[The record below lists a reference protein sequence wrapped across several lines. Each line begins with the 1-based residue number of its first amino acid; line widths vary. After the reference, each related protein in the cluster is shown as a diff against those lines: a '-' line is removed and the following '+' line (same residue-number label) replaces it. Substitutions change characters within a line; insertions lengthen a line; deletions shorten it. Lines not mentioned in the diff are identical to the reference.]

1 LTSSPIDVVL
11 WIVIPYVAIATFV
24 LGHVWRYR
32 YDKFGWTTRSSQLY
46 ESRLLRLGSPL
57 FHFGILLVIGG
68 HVFGILVPEA
78 ATRAIGI
85 SETAYHAVAVALG
98 FVSGVMTVAGL
109 AILIYRRRVT
119 GPVFS
124 ATTRNDKAM
133 YVLLAATLVAGLAA
147 TVLGNLAG
155 ASLRLSDE
163 RGTVLPQR
171 VLRSSGYRPDR
182 HGARRLPDPRD
193 ARLGPVRRL
202 AVHPPGARVQRPVR
216 LSDPPLHCAP
226 LAGPARYGPSRETRV
241 GAGQAARVLTGRG
254 RLATL

>member
-1 LTSSPIDVVL
+1 MSPSPLDIVL
-11 WIVIPYVAIATFV
+11 WIIIPYLAIATFV

-68 HVFGILVPEA
+68 HLFGILVPGA
-78 ATRAIGI
+78 ATRSIGI

-147 TVLGNLAG
+147 TVLGNLLG
-155 ASLRLSDE
+155 HPYDYRLSVAPYFRSVFYAHPDTGLIASAPAGFQIHVMLAWILFAAWPFTRLVHVFSAPVGYLTRPYIVYRS
-163 RGTVLPQR
+163 RGAPAT
-171 VLRSSGYRPDR
+171 GRP
-182 HGARRLPDPRD
+182 ARP
-193 ARLGPVRRL
+193 GWEPVRR
-202 AVHPPGARVQRPVR
+202 PG
-216 LSDPPLHCAP
+216 S
-226 LAGPARYGPSRETRV
+226 
-241 GAGQAARVLTGRG
+241 
-254 RLATL
+254 